1 MKFEPK
7 EMTDTTQIEEMLY
20 GWCPSILDTLLLDRT
35 TGQNI
40 FWATDSYVGLG
51 SSYQADKAI
60 LPNLLSRNGVRIV
73 VPRSKMTKEEQAY
86 RTRISAKVFI
96 PAEVIEYMSE
106 NTDKEL
112 KNNGFT
118 NWQDFVGASVI
129 EITCGMAPFL
139 VTRENPFSGEYIEVN
154 NRIGLLDRKLALIDQ
169 NTSSEIEWNRQVRRA
184 YKSTYGYEFQGNNLF
199 LARENLLFTLSN
211 GWFTSGT
218 MGQP

>member
-20 GWCPSILDTLLLDRT
+20 GRCPSILDTLLLDRT

-199 LARENLLFTLSN
+199 PHRFYQESTLLNNHFPTPN
-211 GWFTSGT
+211 
-218 MGQP
+218 P